1 MYKHACSIGL
11 KCTSPSIGSGNSSVN
26 GGATTVAAALKCVWL
41 DLAAAACTFPPR
53 GGIPMLRM
61 VLLCF
66 LLAGC
71 SSVESFHENLP
82 PAPDLH
88 AVAAV
93 LKSVAAGAHLA
104 EPVEISDPIRAPPIS
119 LSPWMICLRSG
130 KSEESKRLTYSAF
143 FTDKYVS
150 SRYSAIVDHC
160 EEQVYHQFKAS

>member
-1 MYKHACSIGL
+1 VFRK
-11 KCTSPSIGSGNSSVN
+11 
-26 GGATTVAAALKCVWL
+26 
-41 DLAAAACTFPPR
+41 
-53 GGIPMLRM
+53 

-71 SSVESFHENLP
+71 RSVESFPEKLP
-82 PAPDLH
+82 PAPDLP

-104 EPVEISDPIRAPPIS
+104 EPVEISDPVRAPPIS
-119 LSPWMICLRSG
+119 LSPWMICLRSAQ
-130 KSEESKRLTYSAF
+130 SEASKRLTYSAF

-160 EEQVYHQFKAS
+160 EEQVYHPF